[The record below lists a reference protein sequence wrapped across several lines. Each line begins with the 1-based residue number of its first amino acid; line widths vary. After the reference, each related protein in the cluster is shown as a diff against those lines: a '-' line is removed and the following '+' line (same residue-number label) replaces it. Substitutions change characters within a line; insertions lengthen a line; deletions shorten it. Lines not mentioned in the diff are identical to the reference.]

1 MGDAA
6 QLDRGVLAGSVM
18 SGFAIKGWCPSAY
31 RPMQSGDGLVV
42 RIRPRGGRLSAGQAS
57 AIADLA
63 ERHGNGLIDLT
74 GRANLQIRGVG
85 AASHVRLIE
94 ALAPL
99 GLIDADEKT
108 EEQRNVLVA
117 PFWKESDD
125 THSLAAELEQALA
138 ASPLGLPAKFG
149 FAVDCG
155 TKRVL
160 AQAPADIRIE
170 RGAEGRMIVRADGS
184 EQGRDVGRAEAVDT
198 ALSLAKWFVA
208 SGGARDKRGRMAAHL
223 ANGAKLPDALA
234 GHAAPAPAVSPPGP
248 GLYTDGALV
257 GLAFGRL
264 QYATLKLLS
273 GLAPALRITP
283 WRMIFI
289 EALSEMPRHDGLVTR
304 ADDPILR
311 VVACTGAPACP
322 QAQAETRNLA
332 IALAPFIAPDSR
344 LHVSG
349 CAKGCAHRGAS
360 SITLVGTAEGFDLIR
375 NGCTRDIPV
384 ARGID
389 PAEMRADPA
398 VLMGAS

>member
-1 MGDAA
+1 MT
-6 QLDRGVLAGSVM
+6 
-18 SGFAIKGWCPSAY
+18 GFSIKGWCPSAY

-74 GRANLQIRGVG
+74 SRASLQIRGVG
-85 AASHVRLIE
+85 AASHVQLLE

-99 GLIDADEKT
+99 GLIDADEKM

-125 THSLAAELEQALA
+125 THLLAAELEQALA
-138 ASPLGLPAKFG
+138 AGSLGLPAKFG
-149 FAVDCG
+149 FAADCG
-155 TKRVL
+155 TERVL

-170 RGAEGRMIVRADGS
+170 RGVEGRLIVRADGS
-184 EQGRDVGRAEAVDT
+184 ERGRDVGRAEAVDT
-198 ALSLAKWFVA
+198 ALSLARWFVA
-208 SGGARDKRGRMAAHL
+208 SGGAKNGQGRMAAHL
-223 ANGAKLPDALA
+223 ANGARLPDALA
-234 GHAAPAPAVSPPGP
+234 GQAEPAPAVSPPGP
-248 GLYTDGALV
+248 GPYTDGALV
-257 GLAFGRL
+257 GLAFGQL
-264 QYATLKLLS
+264 QCATLKFLG

-283 WRMIFI
+283 WRMIFV

-322 QAQAETRNLA
+322 QAHAETRNLA
-332 IALAPFIAPDSR
+332 AALAPFITQDIR

-349 CAKGCAHRGAS
+349 CAKGCAYRGAS
-360 SITLVGTAEGFDLIR
+360 SITLVGTGEGFDLVR
-375 NGCTRDIPV
+375 DGCTRDVPMV
-384 ARGID
+384 RGID
-389 PAEMRADPA
+389 PAEMRGDPA
-398 VLMGAS
+398 ALMGAT

>member
-6 QLDRGVLAGSVM
+6 QLDCRIHAGSVM
-18 SGFAIKGWCPSAY
+18 SGFTIKGWCPSAY

-42 RIRPRGGRLSAGQAS
+42 RIRPRGGRLSAAQAS
-57 AIADLA
+57 GIADLA

-85 AASHVRLIE
+85 AASHLRLLD

-99 GLIDADEKT
+99 GLIDADEKM

-117 PFWKESDD
+117 PFWKEGDD
-125 THSLAAELEQALA
+125 TRSLAAELEQALA
-138 ASPLGLPAKFG
+138 VNSLGLPAKFG

-155 TKRVL
+155 TERVL

-170 RGAEGRMIVRADGS
+170 RGAERRLIVRADGS
-184 EQGRDVGRAEAVDT
+184 EQGRYVGRAEAVDT
-198 ALSLAKWFVA
+198 AFSLARWFVA
-208 SGGARDKRGRMAAHL
+208 SGVAKDGRGRMAAHL

-234 GHAAPAPAVSPPGP
+234 GHAEPAPAVSPPGP

-257 GLAFGRL
+257 GLAFGQL
-264 QYATLKLLS
+264 QCVTLKFLS
-273 GLAPALRITP
+273 RLAPALRITP
-283 WRMIFI
+283 WRMIFV
-289 EALSEMPRHDGLVTR
+289 EALAEMPRHHGLVTR

-322 QAQAETRNLA
+322 QAQAETRELA
-332 IALAPFIAPDSR
+332 AALAPFIAPDAR

-349 CAKGCAHRGAS
+349 CAKGCAYRGIS
-360 SITLVGTAEGFDLIR
+360 SITLVGTSEGFDLIR
-375 NGCTRDIPV
+375 DGCTRDVPV
-384 ARGID
+384 ARGVD
-389 PAEMRADPA
+389 PAAMCADPA
-398 VLMGAS
+398 ILMGAT